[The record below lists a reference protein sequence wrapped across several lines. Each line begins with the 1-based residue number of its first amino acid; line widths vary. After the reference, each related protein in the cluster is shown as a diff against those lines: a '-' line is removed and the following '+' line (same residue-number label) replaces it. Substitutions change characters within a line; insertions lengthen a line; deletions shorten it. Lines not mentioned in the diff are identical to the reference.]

1 MSDSPAS
8 GRIATG
14 AVRPLQWAETPE
26 LADVPLQSL
35 LAAAAARLAANGAS
49 PGRLDVRRL
58 AEFVETSTVWL
69 ERPEN
74 RFSSVYLRQLL
85 NTYLYFRK
93 ERPQLQG
100 ATFLEVGCGAENP
113 LAVAM
118 AMLLLGAERAFGV
131 DDCPILDVG
140 RAVRGCAKVVQTML
154 SDPAVLVPEGGVP
167 PDLVLARL
175 RGFDLARLT
184 RGDAGGIDAAR
195 LNYRRESVQAIGLPD
210 ASCDIV
216 CSNAVLE
223 HVGDVGATARELA
236 RLGRPGSWSIHNI
249 DYKDH
254 GIYDGQVAS
263 PIAFLTEQ
271 PEASHVRTCNRVRHS
286 AVLTAFRQAGFV
298 LVEESVYGRREPDP
312 ATLAALLPRF
322 ASLTPD
328 DLSITGAVVV
338 FRLPDRETEKES

>member
-1 MSDSPAS
+1 MSDPSTD
-8 GRIATG
+8 GHIATG
-14 AVRPLQWAETPE
+14 AVRPLQWTEAHE
-26 LADVPLQSL
+26 LAHVPLQSL
-35 LAAAAARLAANGAS
+35 LAAATARLADLAAS

-58 AEFVETSTVWL
+58 AEFVETSTAWL

-74 RFSSVYLRQLL
+74 RFSSIYLRQLL
-85 NTYLYFRK
+85 NTYLYYRK
-93 ERPQLQG
+93 EQPQVAG

-113 LAVAM
+113 LAVAT

-154 SDPAVLVPEGGVP
+154 SDPAALVPDGAVP
-167 PDLVLARL
+167 PEVVLARL
-175 RGFDLARLT
+175 QGFDLGRMA
-184 RGDAGGIDAAR
+184 RGDATGIDVSR
-195 LNYRRESVQAIGLPD
+195 LAYRRESGQAIGLPD

-223 HVGDVGATARELA
+223 HVGDVAATARELA
-236 RLGRPGSWSIHNI
+236 RLGRPGSWSIHNV

-254 GIYDGQVAS
+254 GIYDGKAAS

-271 PEASHVRTCNRVRHS
+271 PDASHVRTCNRVRHS
-286 AVLTAFRQAGFV
+286 AVLAAFRQAGFV
-298 LVEESVYGRREPDP
+298 LVEENIYGRKEPDA

-322 ASLTPD
+322 ASLSPD
-328 DLSITGAVVV
+328 DLSITGAVVA
-338 FRLPDRETEKES
+338 FRLPG